1 MKAARKITAGAAL
14 AAGALFLTAA
24 GCKNDTPSAPE
35 LSGTVRVSGKA
46 QVGETLRADIS
57 LLGGSG
63 AVSYQWARGAADIPG
78 GTRETYTLT
87 ADDEGSSVWVQASR
101 AGSARSIRSEPTA
114 VAATPKECD
123 GIEALQAYLEG
134 HRGGV
139 SAAAPRPVRLSAD
152 LSEAD
157 TMTSLFAALKT
168 ADRYVS
174 LDLSGCTDLNT
185 WTKYTDAGAEKI
197 VSLVL
202 PNSVTAIAKGTYT
215 YGAATFASFT
225 SLKTLEAN
233 GLETVGGYA
242 FY

>member
-1 MKAARKITAGAAL
+1 MKTAKKITAGAAL
-14 AAGALFLTAA
+14 AAGALLLTAA
-24 GCKNDTPSAPE
+24 GCKNDTPSAPD
-35 LSGTVRVSGKA
+35 LTGTVRVSGIP

-114 VAATPKECD
+114 AVAPAAAALAS
-123 GIEALQAYLEG
+123 IEALQAYLEG

-157 TMTSLFAALKT
+157 TMISLFAALKT

-185 WTKYTDAGAEKI
+185 WTKYTDAGAEK
-197 VSLVL
+197 SCR
-202 PNSVTAIAKGTYT
+202 
-215 YGAATFASFT
+215 SFCRT
-225 SLKTLEAN
+225 PLRR
-233 GLETVGGYA
+233 
-242 FY
+242 